1 VTPIRHV
8 TPISKDNWGKIIYSG
23 GGGRRTECPY
33 IEKVVSSS
41 DVCDEK
47 IHGSDVCC
55 VVIAFDVKNVVIV
68 TLASSRTCPLKF
80 LLYSCQYMC
89 HFSFFPEKEYIML
102 VELIM

>member
-1 VTPIRHV
+1 ME
-8 TPISKDNWGKIIYSG
+8 

-33 IEKVVSSS
+33 IEKVVSLS

-47 IHGSDVCC
+47 IRGSDVCC

-89 HFSFFPEKEYIML
+89 HFSIFPEKQYML
-102 VELIM
+102 VELTRDGCPGAGHHGFLKTSYESTC